1 MYVAPKMESLSE
13 KDDPYQGIYL
23 SICDADTNF
32 KTDIFP
38 DFFFVVAIGCDSDF
52 VLSLS

>member
-13 KDDPYQGIYL
+13 RDDLHQGIYF

-38 DFFFVVAIGCDSDF
+38 DLSFVVAVGCDSDF